1 MSACS
6 CDFEPPEF
14 ADSRYLTARKEHACS
29 ECRRKIAPGERY
41 RLINGKW
48 DGDFLTYKRCSHCNA
63 ALEEI
68 DRLAQEF
75 DWCVCVSLGDA
86 REILGDFVR
95 EERWPNTAP
104 IGRVVVA
111 MQRKWLRFDGSGL
124 MDVSAV
130 MRSEADQ

>member
-6 CDFEPPEF
+6 CDFERPEF
-14 ADSRYLTARKEHACS
+14 ADFRHMTARKEHTCS

-41 RLINGKW
+41 LRIKVKW
-48 DGDFLTYKRCSHCNA
+48 DGDFLTYKRCAHCNA

-68 DRLAQEF
+68 DRLAEVF

-86 REILGDFVR
+86 REILGDLVR
-95 EERWPNTAP
+95 EEHWTNTAP

-111 MQRKWLRFDGSGL
+111 MERKWLRFDGSGL
-124 MDVSAV
+124 MDVRAV
-130 MRSEADQ
+130 MRSDAGR